1 MAVTSFD
8 FLKVT
13 NGNYKPASGTN
24 MLLGCT
30 GGISG
35 ETDVKTV
42 TKMCEGVPVKEQQV
56 PQFMTLTFRG
66 HINVDVY
73 RSIFGLANTGLK
85 AGVYSYGSSSLG
97 SSGTLTFKLVD
108 MDGVKE
114 KLIAFPNV
122 KLNSGF
128 VFSYENG
135 AEEVAEVELEFKAM
149 VDAQGNIYYEG
160 FVDDIADATIKSGW
174 AAAFNYDLV
183 KSLT

>member
-1 MAVTSFD
+1 MPVTSFD
-8 FLKVT
+8 FLRVT
-13 NGNYKPASGTN
+13 NGNYKPASGAN

-42 TKMCEGVPVKEQQV
+42 TKMCEGIPVREQQV

-66 HINVDVY
+66 HVYVDVY
-73 RSIFGLANTGLK
+73 RSLFGIVNTGLK
-85 AGVYSYGSSSLG
+85 VGVYSYGSTSAG

-122 KLNSGF
+122 KLNTGF

-135 AEEVAEVELEFKAM
+135 AEEVAEVEMEFKAM
-149 VDAQGNIYYEG
+149 VDAQSRFYYEG
-160 FVDDIADATIKSGW
+160 FVDDITDAAIKSGW

-183 KSLT
+183 KLA

>member
-8 FLKVT
+8 FLRVT

-42 TKMCEGVPVKEQQV
+42 TRMCEGIPDRERQV

-66 HINVDVY
+66 HVNVDVY
-73 RSIFGLANTGLK
+73 RSLFGIVNTGLK
-85 AGVYSYGSSSLG
+85 VGVYSYGSTSAG

-122 KLNSGF
+122 KLNTGF

-135 AEEVAEVELEFKAM
+135 AEEVAEVEMDFKAM
-149 VDAQGNIYYEG
+149 VDAQSIFYFEG
-160 FVDDIADATIKSGW
+160 FVHVITDAAIKSGW

-183 KSLT
+183 KLA